1 VTVQLPTGGRL
12 GVALQR
18 QFSSLAEY
26 NFRVFFVGQVVS
38 LIGTW
43 MQSVGLAWLV
53 LQLTSSEL
61 AVGFVTALQ
70 FLPMMLFALVGGVM
84 ADRLPKRRTLVVVQT
99 AALVQAAVLGALVLA
114 HAATLWEVYV
124 LAFASGLTSAIERP
138 TRQSYFVELVGTDR
152 LPNAVAL
159 HSTILNGS
167 RVLGP
172 AIAGVLIATVGVAS
186 TFLFNAASYLA
197 VLWGYALIRQNELHE
212 PGHKRSGGSV
222 FRQIGEGLSYAVHT
236 PSTLFV
242 FILLAFV
249 GTFGY
254 NFTVVIPLLARFV
267 LHVGPARFGLLTSA
281 LGLGSFAAALA
292 VAGAGPR
299 SERFLVVSAT
309 AFSVCFG
316 VLAVSNSYWL
326 TAASLLL
333 VGGAGTAFMTTA
345 NTTVQLLAP
354 PHLRGRIVSIYLLL
368 MAGSTPIGGFLTG
381 ALGSWLGVRWALGI
395 EAVLCLAGVGV
406 AWPFRSRRVAP
417 VEAALTQVPAEA
429 PSR

>member
-1 VTVQLPTGGRL
+1 MVDRHRGGRA
-12 GVALQR
+12 GAALSR

-26 NFRVFFVGQVVS
+26 NFRVFFIGQVVS

-70 FLPMMLFALVGGVM
+70 FLPMMLFALVGGVL
-84 ADRLPKRRTLVVVQT
+84 ADRLPKRRTLVIVQT
-99 AALVQAAVLGALVLA
+99 AALLQAAVLGVLVLA
-114 HAATLWEVYV
+114 NAATLWEVYV

-138 TRQSYFVELVGTDR
+138 TRQSYFFELVGKDR

-186 TFLFNAASYLA
+186 TFLFNAVSYLA
-197 VLWGYALIRQNELHE
+197 VLWGYALIRQEDLHE
-212 PGHKRSGGSV
+212 PTHERSSGNV
-222 FRQIGEGLSYAVHT
+222 FRQISEGLSYAVHSR
-236 PSTLFV
+236 STLFV

-267 LHVGPARFGLLTSA
+267 LNVGPARFGLLTSF

-299 SERFLVVSAT
+299 SERFLIVSAL
-309 AFSVCFG
+309 AFSAFFG
-316 VLAVSNSYWL
+316 ILAVSHSYLL

-333 VGGAGTAFMTTA
+333 VGAAGTAFMTTA

-381 ALGSWLGVRWALGI
+381 ALGGWLGVRWALGI
-395 EAVLCLAGVGV
+395 EAVLCLLGVAV
-406 AWPFRSRRVAP
+406 AWPFRSRHAP
-417 VEAALTQVPAEA
+417 P
-429 PSR
+429 